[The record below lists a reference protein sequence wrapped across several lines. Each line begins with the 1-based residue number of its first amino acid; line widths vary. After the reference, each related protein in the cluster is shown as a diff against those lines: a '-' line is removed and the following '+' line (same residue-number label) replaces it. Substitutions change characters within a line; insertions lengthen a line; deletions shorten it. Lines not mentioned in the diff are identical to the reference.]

1 MNGVK
6 SAQHDKQQPPPQA
19 GPQVAQLDLPLQGMV
34 LIVKVRAHDEKPVHE
49 KQASDEKP
57 YRYSVLVPGHL
68 LPFTTRAAPRH
79 ERIFSVTM
87 DRRSFTR
94 RGFLALAPA
103 AAGCKREKKR
113 IIGVVPQGRTHLFWQ
128 SIHAGAIAASRETG
142 VEIAWNAPLNET
154 DYNGQIQIVESMINR
169 RLDAIALS
177 PIDRKSM
184 VGVVERAMKQG
195 IPVIIFDTGVETDLF
210 TCRIATDNFGAG
222 KMAAER
228 IGKILNGKGKVAIV
242 ATQPGAASTIARE
255 AGFEQKLAQDFPG
268 VKIVDKRFGMS
279 DFAKSLAVAENM
291 LTAHPELDALFA
303 SNETSSVGAAQA
315 LKGRKSKVKLVG
327 FDFSPTLIE
336 DLNNGVIDALV
347 AQHPF
352 KMGYESVKAAVMKL
366 DGGNPPKIQDLA
378 ARLVTREN
386 VNDPDVQAQI
396 NPDLKK
402 YLP

>member
-1 MNGVK
+1 MKN
-6 SAQHDKQQPPPQA
+6 QMEIPC
-19 GPQVAQLDLPLQGMV
+19 LC
-34 LIVKVRAHDEKPVHE
+34 PVI
-49 KQASDEKP
+49 S
-57 YRYSVLVPGHL
+57 
-68 LPFTTRAAPRH
+68 F
-79 ERIFSVTM
+79 FSITLG
-87 DRRSFTR
+87 RTR
-94 RGFLALAPA
+94 RAKIFLVSSPMTRRNAVALAA
-103 AAGCKREKKR
+103 AAALSCKREKKR

-128 SIHAGAIAASRETG
+128 SIHAGAIAAAREAG

-184 VGVVERAMKQG
+184 VGVVERAMAQG
-195 IPVIIFDTGVETDLF
+195 IPVIIFDTGVETDNF

-228 IGKILNGKGKVAIV
+228 VGTILNGKGRVAIV
-242 ATQPGAASTIARE
+242 ATQPGAASTLARE
-255 AGFEQKLAQDFPG
+255 AGFEEKLRQDFPG
-268 VKIVDKRFGMS
+268 IKIVDKRFGMS

-291 LTAHPELDALFA
+291 LTAYPDLDAMFA

-315 LKGRKSKVKLVG
+315 LKARRSKVKLVG

-336 DLNNGVIDALV
+336 DLRSGVIDALV

-352 KMGYESVKAAVMKL
+352 KMGYESVMAAVQKL
-366 DGGNPPKIQDLA
+366 NGGSPPKIQDLA
-378 ARLVTREN
+378 ALLVTKDN
-386 VNDPDVQAQI
+386 VDEPAVQAQI